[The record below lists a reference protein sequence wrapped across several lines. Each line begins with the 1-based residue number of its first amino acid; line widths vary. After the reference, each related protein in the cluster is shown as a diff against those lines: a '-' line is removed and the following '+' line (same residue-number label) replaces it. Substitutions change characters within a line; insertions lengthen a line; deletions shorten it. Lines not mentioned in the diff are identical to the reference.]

1 VDKDGN
7 DLDAVAGNAEDD
19 IGDLIAS
26 IRERELLYGEQS
38 LLALYGPLIAHIC
51 ATPKSYKVS
60 LSRLLLYRVEL
71 TSTPRTVTVTP
82 TIGSTRHDQAYVR
95 VRAIL

>member
-1 VDKDGN
+1 MDKDGN

-60 LSRLLLYRVEL
+60 QVGFSCIE
-71 TSTPRTVTVTP
+71 S
-82 TIGSTRHDQAYVR
+82 S
-95 VRAIL
+95 